1 MAVDLLILLLLAAC
15 LYPLQLTRPLGRGIR
30 PDYLSVE
37 SGRSL
42 RGALSLGILLH
53 HLGQQKMGRIVL
65 PLFPKI
71 GYLLV
76 AVFFFLSGYGLMK
89 QHMAKESY
97 RRSFFARRLPAILLP
112 YALATVLYG
121 LLYAALGEPWSVRQ
135 ILRGLVDDNPMVSA
149 SWYILAI
156 LFFYCAFGCL
166 MWLFG
171 RRFAWMLPGGAVFL
185 AGYLFLCVKLDYGYW
200 WYNTT
205 PALLLGMTWAV
216 YQEKIDGLLRKQ
228 FLGVAGVAV
237 CLFVAIYGGKLLLN
251 PYISTLLARTVLTWC
266 VSALFVCCV
275 VLALTQ
281 VRFSSRFLA
290 WMGDISLEIYLY
302 QFFFLQ
308 LFRSRVIY
316 LENDLVYVAVVVTSI
331 LGGAKL
337 LHGLSR
343 KLLRR

>member
-1 MAVDLLILLLLAAC
+1 MVPPVFFGGFERGNDMAVDLLILLLLAAC

-30 PDYLSVE
+30 TDYLSVE

-53 HLGQQKMGRIVL
+53 HLGQQKMGRILL
-65 PLFPKI
+65 PLFSKI

-121 LLYAALGEPWSVRQ
+121 LLYAALGEPWSIRQ
-135 ILRGLVDDNPMVSA
+135 ILRGLVDGSPMVSA

-171 RRFAWMLPGGAVFL
+171 RRFAWMIPGGAVFL
-185 AGYLFLCVKLDYGYW
+185 AGYLLLCVKLDYGYW
-200 WYNTT
+200 WYNTA
-205 PALLLGMTWAV
+205 PRSAAGHGLGGVSGENRWASPGAFSRHCRG
-216 YQEKIDGLLRKQ
+216 DGCPVRGDLWGKAAAESLHFHTACPDCADLVRVGTVCLLR
-228 FLGVAGVAV
+228 GAGPDP
-237 CLFVAIYGGKLLLN
+237 G
-251 PYISTLLARTVLTWC
+251 
-266 VSALFVCCV
+266 ALFQPFFGVDGGYIPGNLPV
-275 VLALTQ
+275 SV
-281 VRFSSRFLA
+281 FLPSA
-290 WMGDISLEIYLY
+290 FPLPG
-302 QFFFLQ
+302 
-308 LFRSRVIY
+308 
-316 LENDLVYVAVVVTSI
+316 
-331 LGGAKL
+331 
-337 LHGLSR
+337 HLSG
-343 KLLRR
+343 K